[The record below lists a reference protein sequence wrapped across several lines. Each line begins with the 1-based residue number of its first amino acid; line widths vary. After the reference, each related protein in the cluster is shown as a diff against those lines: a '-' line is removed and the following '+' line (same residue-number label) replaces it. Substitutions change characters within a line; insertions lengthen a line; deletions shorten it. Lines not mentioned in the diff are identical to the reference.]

1 MQNKTT
7 LLDEL
12 RQEKE
17 ILRQECAESAA
28 RLSEQWEYLSDNAS
42 SLLINS
48 AASGVTRWMG
58 FGSKQSKDNGT
69 EASEPAGL
77 IQMAWSGLMAYYP
90 LMWEMVRPLLWGF
103 TVKKIK
109 SLFSGKKKKK
119 RKGDDDNED

>member
-28 RLSEQWEYLSDNAS
+28 RLSEQWEYLSDNAP

-48 AASGVTRWMG
+48 AVSGVTNWMG
-58 FGSKQSKDNGT
+58 FGSKQNKEKET
-69 EASEPAGL
+69 EVSESTGL
-77 IQMAWSGLMAYYP
+77 MQMAWSGLMAYYP
-90 LMWEMVRPLLWGF
+90 LMWEMARPLLWGF
-103 TVKKIK
+103 AVKKIK

-119 RKGDDDNED
+119 RKDDDDDED